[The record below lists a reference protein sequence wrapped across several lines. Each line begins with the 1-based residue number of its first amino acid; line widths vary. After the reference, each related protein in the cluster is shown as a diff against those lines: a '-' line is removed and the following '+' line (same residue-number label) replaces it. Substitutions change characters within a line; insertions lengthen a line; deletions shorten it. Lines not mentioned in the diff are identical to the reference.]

1 MTLHILKRRAE
12 LHFAQ
17 EVRQLKKQFVRYDQK
32 SVDTT
37 VSKRVCVCACVRVC
51 VCVCVCVCVMLQ
63 RCELKG
69 AIIQPA
75 LSVIPDCTSRGQCLL
90 KSRKH
95 KRIFHTLCAL
105 SILSLLVV
113 STLCSQWPQHL
124 TSTSWSAL
132 NNLNLQRNW
141 K

>member
-51 VCVCVCVCVMLQ
+51 VHVCVCVCVCYVAEMWTEGSNNPACSVCNTRLYQ
-63 RCELKG
+63 QG
-69 AIIQPA
+69 AVFIEIQETQENIPYSVCSQHP
-75 LSVIPDCTSRGQCLL
+75 LSVSGQHSVLSVATTSHEYKL
-90 KSRKH
+90 
-95 KRIFHTLCAL
+95 
-105 SILSLLVV
+105 V
-113 STLCSQWPQHL
+113 STE
-124 TSTSWSAL
+124 
-132 NNLNLQRNW
+132 
-141 K
+141 